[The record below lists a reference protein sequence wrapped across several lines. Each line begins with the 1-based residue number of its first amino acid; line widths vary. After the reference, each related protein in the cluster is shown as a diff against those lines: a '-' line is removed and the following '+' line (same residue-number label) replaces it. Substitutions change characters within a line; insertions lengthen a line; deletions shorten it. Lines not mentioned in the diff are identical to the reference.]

1 MNILW
6 TAPAE
11 ADLDGIFDHILANNP
26 QAALSVYERIRERVG
41 RLTSFPY
48 TGRPSRLH
56 DTRELR
62 DGAEIMSRFISACIL
77 TPAAQHCSGS
87 ITHCLKNVAA

>member
-26 QAALSVYERIRERVG
+26 QAALSVYERLRERVG

-48 TGRPSRLH
+48 TGRPGRLH
-56 DTRELR
+56 DTRELIIPDTPHIVVYR
-62 DGAEIMSRFISACIL
+62 VRPAMIEVLRVIHGAMLWPPE
-77 TPAAQHCSGS
+77 GY
-87 ITHCLKNVAA
+87 